1 MLDRK
6 AFFDAMRGGAMFPAG
21 LKQQQV
27 DRIGALLDAI
37 DNTGWPL
44 AWAAYALATAH
55 HETAK
60 WQHMRELGGADYFKR
75 MYDKGGSRPHVAK
88 TLGNVVAGDGVK
100 FAGRGFVQL
109 TGRTNYTKAGTAIGL
124 DLLKEPDLAADPDAA
139 ARILIWGM
147 QTGAYTGKKN
157 ADYLSQSPPDYA
169 GARRIINGT
178 DRAALIASYAQQFA
192 DALAT
197 AGYGSPAPPKPAPE
211 PPRHDG
217 KFEAPASEQGFLA
230 RFFSA
235 LFRRLKGAA

>member
-1 MLDRK
+1 MDRK
-6 AFFDAMRGGAMFPAG
+6 AFFAALRGGLFPAG

-27 DRIGALLDAI
+27 DRIGALLDAF
-37 DNTGWPL
+37 DNTGWPM

-75 MYDKGGSRPHVAK
+75 MYDKDGSRPHVAK

-100 FAGRGFVQL
+100 FAGRGYAQL
-109 TGRTNYTKAGTAIGL
+109 TGRANYTKAGKAIGL
-124 DLLKEPDLAADPDAA
+124 DLLKEPDLAADPDTA

-178 DRAALIASYAQQFA
+178 DRAALVASYAKQFA
-192 DALAT
+192 DALAA
-197 AGYGSPAPPKPAPE
+197 AGYGSPAPSKPAAE
-211 PPRHDG
+211 PMRHDG
-217 KFEAPASEQGFLA
+217 EFAAPASEGGVIA

-235 LFRRLKGAA
+235 LFRRLRGAA